1 MAFADGKIPFMNA
14 TVEID
19 KAGRLVVPKKMRESL
34 HLVPGTRLS
43 LRLEGERL
51 VVEPEGRR
59 RGLYMDR
66 GTLVYDA
73 GPVPP
78 SDVVEWI
85 AEDREARMKH
95 LTGVGSKQLSLW
107 IPRCW
112 FVHRR
117 PPIHGTKPVST
128 CCRRQRRVA

>member
-1 MAFADGKIPFMNA
+1 MAFRYGKMAFMNA
-14 TVEID
+14 IAEID
-19 KAGRLVVPKKMRESL
+19 KAGRLVVPKKLREEL

-43 LRLEGERL
+43 LRREGETL
-51 VVEPEGRR
+51 VIEPASKP
-59 RGLYMDR
+59 RGLYMKK

-95 LTGVGSKQLSLW
+95 LAGVGSK
-107 IPRCW
+107 R
-112 FVHRR
+112 
-117 PPIHGTKPVST
+117 
-128 CCRRQRRVA
+128 